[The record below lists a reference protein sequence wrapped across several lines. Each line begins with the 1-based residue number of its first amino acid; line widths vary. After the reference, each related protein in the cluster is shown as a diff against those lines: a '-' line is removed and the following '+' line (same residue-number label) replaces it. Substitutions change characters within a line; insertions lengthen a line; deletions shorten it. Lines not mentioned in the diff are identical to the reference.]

1 MYAKATTTLL
11 ASAAILLSACG
22 GKSDEDQIRGIVEDG
37 AKKPSTICDNLAAAP
52 LKTIGGKDGC
62 KKLADQQKATD
73 ASVESVSVNGDK
85 GSAKVKDK
93 DGSNDVKFVK
103 EGGDWKIAVD
113 G

>member
-1 MYAKATTTLL
+1 MYAKATTALL
-11 ASAAILLSACG
+11 TSAALLLSACG
-22 GKSDEDQIRGIVEDG
+22 SSDEDKIRSIVEDG
-37 AKKPSTICDNLAAAP
+37 AKKPATICDNLSAAP

-62 KKLADQQKATD
+62 KKLADKQKPTE
-73 ASVESVSVNGDK
+73 ASVESVSVDGNK

-103 EGGDWKIAVD
+103 EDGDWKIAVD